1 MKKIS
6 KLSILTFLALF
17 AATLT
22 QQGAVRAEEEDTK
35 PENWGQ
41 VPTATSAWTHITAG
55 STTGFELKDN
65 YYYVSESLTFTNT
78 ISGPG
83 QAGQGSGMYVQAGS
97 TVTLYIPAD
106 VTLTVKGADAQG
118 TTGAGAGILLPSG
131 STLNVIGNGTLKV
144 TGGNAADGEKG
155 GNGTDAIF
163 TPDEDGDEGEADDW
177 AWLLGSKITA
187 GRGGYGGYGGGG
199 AGAGIGT
206 AGGNGGEGAAM
217 LSSDDDRVPSSR
229 PDWTGGD
236 LAGRAGDPG
245 SAGSAAEATMGTLNI
260 ASTITQQISGGAK
273 GNGGAAGY
281 TGKGVFNGGNV
292 TMDIEIQTINGIP
305 IPIPTFDITDLQS
318 IAGGGG
324 GGGGAGGGSAHAI
337 GTGGAGGGGGASGAC
352 GSGCAKNGWLND
364 NWGSVGAG
372 GGQGGYGPEDNN
384 GAAGVTFWFQGDD
397 SEFDDAANHKPGGTG
412 GAAGTPVSA
421 DMASSVGEAD
431 APTYNVSYYT
441 VAVTSPKASETY
453 SVGSSTTITLPSLS
467 GGDQAYK
474 WILSIHGHAAGNTTS
489 HCAAPNGDV
498 YDPGDE
504 VDLKNIYGDIEFCAV
519 YVGCD
524 IDCTSKLNNYW
535 ATAWASYVADK
546 YAVVKLSNRK
556 FYRDGYWNTLTL
568 PFSLDASKL
577 ANTCLRDA
585 DIRTFK
591 EASWDAPNQRLT
603 INFSSTND
611 GEIHAGVPCL
621 IRWGTPTENPGDVI
635 EDPIFTNVQVDITAQ
650 SVFNDEDEDNDYET
664 VSVGGLRF
672 QAQIAPVQVTAG
684 SKTLLLGGENKLYK
698 PGKSMWVYA
707 TRAYFTYTSGSGIE
721 MAREFVMDF
730 GEGEQ
735 TTTYIDNITVE
746 DNRESQ
752 VEGIFNLNGQRLDAP
767 QKGINII
774 NGKKVVIK

>member
-6 KLSILTFLALF
+6 IMTLLALF

-22 QQGAVRAEEEDTK
+22 HQGSAWAQDTDTK
-35 PENWGQ
+35 DDNWGQ
-41 VPTATSAWTHITAG
+41 VKTITSEWTHITEG
-55 STTGFELKDN
+55 STSGYELKDA
-65 YYYVSESLTFTNT
+65 YYYVTEDLTFTNT

-83 QAGQGSGMYVQAGS
+83 QGSGMYVQEGK
-97 TVTLYIPAD
+97 TVNLYIPAG

-131 STLNVIGNGTLKV
+131 TTLNVIGNGTLKA

-245 SAGSAAEATMGTLNI
+245 SAGSAAVATMGTLNI

-305 IPIPTFDITDLQS
+305 IPIPQIDITDLQS

-352 GSGCAKNGWLND
+352 GSGCAKNGWMND
-364 NWGSVGAG
+364 NGGSVGAG

-421 DMASSVGEAD
+421 DMASSVGEAV
-431 APTYNVSYYT
+431 APTYNVKYY
-441 VAVTSPKASETY
+441 AIGVTPNKNTETFQP
-453 SVGSSTTITLPSLS
+453 SNSTKITLPSLNQ
-467 GGDQAYK
+467 GDSKYK
-474 WILSIHGHAAGNTTS
+474 WILSIYGNVLGETSGHCGG
-489 HCAAPNGDV
+489 PNGDV
-498 YDPGDE
+498 YAPGDE
-504 VDLKNIYGDIEFCAV
+504 VDLSNIYGDIEFCAV
-519 YVGCD
+519 YVGCEIECAD
-524 IDCTSKLNNYW
+524 TWSSGYSLAYSTAFTQKYTIVDLKGRKLY
-535 ATAWASYVADK
+535 K
-546 YAVVKLSNRK
+546 
-556 FYRDGYWNTLTL
+556 DGYWNTLTL
-568 PFSLDASKL
+568 PFSLSAEKL
-577 ANTCLRDA
+577 ATTCLAGA
-585 DIRTFK
+585 DIRRFDN
-591 EASWDAPNQRLT
+591 ASWDSGNKKLT
-603 INFSSTND
+603 INFSDSNEGKID
-611 GEIHAGVPCL
+611 AGVPYI
-621 IRWGTPTENPGDVI
+621 IRWGTPETATGEVINNPSFANVTISNDLYNN
-635 EDPIFTNVQVDITAQ
+635 EELDDP
-650 SVFNDEDEDNDYET
+650 DNTYET
-664 VSVGGLRF
+664 TSGGLRF
-672 QAQIAPVQVTAG
+672 EGQIAPVQVTSG
-684 SKTLLLGGENKLYK
+684 SKTLLLGAENKFYK
-698 PGKSMWVYA
+698 PNDAFYVYA

>member
-1 MKKIS
+1 MK

-22 QQGAVRAEEEDTK
+22 HQGGAWAQDTK
-35 PENWGQ
+35 DDNWGQ
-41 VPTATSAWTHITAG
+41 VPTVTSKWTHITESSAA
-55 STTGFELKDN
+55 GFELKDQ
-65 YYYVSESLTFTNT
+65 YYYVSEDLTFTNT
-78 ISGPG
+78 INGP
-83 QAGQGSGMYVQAGS
+83 GQGSGMYVQAGR
-97 TVTLYIPAD
+97 TVNLYIPAG
-106 VTLTVKGADAQG
+106 VTLTVKGADANG
-118 TTGAGAGILLPSG
+118 TKGAGAGILLPEG
-131 STLNVIGNGTLKV
+131 STLNVIGNGTLKA

-163 TPDEDGDEGEADDW
+163 TPDEDGDEGEADEW

-217 LSSDDDRVPSSR
+217 LASDDERVPSSR
-229 PDWTGGD
+229 PDWEGGD

-281 TGKGVFNGGNV
+281 TGKGVYNGGNV

-352 GSGCAKNGWLND
+352 GSGCAKNGWVND

-397 SEFDDAANHKPGGTG
+397 SEFDDMDNHKPGGVG

-421 DMASSVGEAD
+421 DKSSSVGVAV
-431 APTYNVSYYT
+431 APKYKVSYYT
-441 VAVTSPKASETY
+441 VGATLSKNEEEY
-453 SVGSSTTITLPSLS
+453 EVGSGSQITLPTIKSTD
-467 GGDQAYK
+467 GKNYK
-474 WILSIHGHAAGNTTS
+474 WILSIYGNTLGATSS
-489 HCAAPNGDV
+489 HCGGPNGYV
-498 YDPGDE
+498 YEPGTT
-504 VDLKNIYGDIEFCAV
+504 VDLSNIYGDIEFCAI
-519 YVGCD
+519 YIGCT
-524 IDCTSKLNNYW
+524 IDCASETEQWWNTTW
-535 ATAWASYVADK
+535 AYLAGGK
-546 YAVVKLSNRK
+546 YAVVNLKNRK
-556 FYRDGYWNTLTL
+556 LYKDGYWNTLTL
-568 PFSLDASKL
+568 PFSLSDEKL
-577 ANTCLRDA
+577 ATTCLAGA
-585 DIRTFK
+585 DIRRFQN
-591 EASWDAPNQRLT
+591 ASWDSENKKLT
-603 INFSSTND
+603 INFSDSNEGKID
-611 GEIHAGVPCL
+611 AGVPYI
-621 IRWGTPTENPGDVI
+621 IRWGTPETATGEVINNPSFANVTISNDLYNN
-635 EDPIFTNVQVDITAQ
+635 EELDDP
-650 SVFNDEDEDNDYET
+650 DNTYET
-664 VSVGGLRF
+664 TSGGLRF
-672 QAQIAPVQVTAG
+672 EGQIAPVQVTSG
-684 SKTLLLGGENKLYK
+684 SKTLLLGAENKFYK
-698 PGKSMWVYA
+698 PNDAFYVYA

>member
-1 MKKIS
+1 MT
-6 KLSILTFLALF
+6 LLALF

-22 QQGAVRAEEEDTK
+22 QQGAVRAQDDTK

-55 STTGFELKDN
+55 STTGFELKDQ
-65 YYYVSESLTFTNT
+65 YYYVSENLTFTNT

-83 QAGQGSGMYVQAGS
+83 QGSGMYVQAGR
-97 TVTLYIPAD
+97 TVNLYIPAG
-106 VTLTVKGADAQG
+106 VTLTVKGADASG

-131 STLNVIGNGTLKV
+131 STLNIIGNGTLKV

-217 LSSDDDRVPSSR
+217 LASDDERVPSSR
-229 PDWTGGD
+229 PDWEGGD

-245 SAGSAAEATMGTLNI
+245 SAGSAAVATMGTLNI

-305 IPIPTFDITDLQS
+305 IPIPQIDITDLQS

-352 GSGCAKNGWLND
+352 GSGCAKNGWVND

-397 SEFDDAANHKPGGTG
+397 SEFDDMDNHKPGGAG

-421 DMASSVGEAD
+421 DKSSSVGVAV
-431 APTYNVSYYT
+431 APTYNVKYY
-441 VAVTSPKASETY
+441 AIGVTPSKNTDTFQPSN
-453 SVGSSTTITLPSLS
+453 STKITLPSLNQ
-467 GGDQAYK
+467 GDSKYK
-474 WILSIHGHAAGNTTS
+474 WILSIYGNVLGETSGHCGG
-489 HCAAPNGDV
+489 PNGDV
-498 YDPGDE
+498 YASGDE
-504 VDLKNIYGDIEFCAV
+504 VDLSNIYGDIEFCAV
-519 YVGCD
+519 YVGCEIECAD
-524 IDCTSKLNNYW
+524 EWSSGYQLAYSTAFTPKYTIVDLKGRKLY
-535 ATAWASYVADK
+535 K
-546 YAVVKLSNRK
+546 
-556 FYRDGYWNTLTL
+556 DGYWNTLTL
-568 PFSLDASKL
+568 PFSLSAEKL
-577 ANTCLRDA
+577 ATTCLAGA
-585 DIRTFK
+585 DIRRFDN
-591 EASWDAPNQRLT
+591 ASWDGNQKLT
-603 INFSSTND
+603 INFSDSNEGKID
-611 GEIHAGVPCL
+611 AGVPYI
-621 IRWGTPTENPGDVI
+621 IRWGTPETATGEVINNPSFANVTISDDLYDN
-635 EDPIFTNVQVDITAQ
+635 EELDDP
-650 SVFNDEDEDNDYET
+650 DNTYET
-664 VSVGGLRF
+664 TSGGLTF
-672 QAQIAPVQVTAG
+672 EGQIAPVLVTAN
-684 SKTLLLGGENKLYK
+684 SRSLLLGAENKLYK
-698 PGKSMWVYA
+698 PQNAFYVYA
-707 TRAYFTYTSGSGIE
+707 TRAYFTYTSGSGIA
-721 MAREFVMDF
+721 MAQEIVMDF
-730 GEGEQ
+730 GDGEQ
-735 TTTYIDNITVE
+735 TTTRIENVNVESSTRGIDL
-746 DNRESQ
+746 D
-752 VEGIFNLNGQRLDAP
+752 GIFDLQGRRVENPTKGLYIVNGR
-767 QKGINII
+767 
-774 NGKKVVIK
+774 KVLIK